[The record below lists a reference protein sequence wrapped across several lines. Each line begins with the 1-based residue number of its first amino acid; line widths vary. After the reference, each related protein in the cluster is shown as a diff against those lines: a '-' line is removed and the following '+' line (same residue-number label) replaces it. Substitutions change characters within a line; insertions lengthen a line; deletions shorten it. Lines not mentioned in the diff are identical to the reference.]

1 MKPGDTHRPEFAD
14 VGATFGRAD
23 VAVSLVAFSV
33 GLGGGGARPPPPPH
47 AARASGRYVKAA
59 TVLGKLKR
67 RLTRARNKAA
77 IAE

>member
-33 GLGGGGARPPPPPH
+33 GLVALTPGPSP
-47 AARASGRYVKAA
+47 
-59 TVLGKLKR
+59 
-67 RLTRARNKAA
+67 TRAGEGRVFT
-77 IAE
+77 